1 MHGQRGRLIAKEAC
15 MRRIL
20 ILPLVAAALACP
32 PPRSEVVVYWT
43 FNGVS
48 CADAGVATIQVDIAG
63 EVLTPNQFTCAQAGQ
78 GASLGSY
85 LHGSYQ
91 LTVSGFDANAVLT
104 YQVTQTLPVRGG
116 ADNTF
121 AVDVPQVAATS
132 GDVTLHW
139 TFSGKTCAAAG
150 IAVVHASVDGIV
162 LTDAS
167 GRADLPC
174 SQSGVDGT
182 TVSPLSPGQHS
193 FDLVGV
199 DSGGTARYALNG
211 YTATAVAGQNAVYTP
226 NLAPAVP
233 TTASAN
239 LTWTFDG
246 KSCATANVDH
256 VTILVD
262 TNQDGS
268 QGTNTVNAGTVACN
282 TSGTD
287 GAGVEGLSPGTHRFA
302 ILGIRTL
309 SDGPHLIYRTHNAP
323 LATFAIG
330 LITDVVVSAESPP

>member
-1 MHGQRGRLIAKEAC
+1 

-20 ILPLVAAALACP
+20 MLSLVAAAAACGP
-32 PPRSEVVVYWT
+32 SRSEVVVYWT
-43 FNGVS
+43 FGGLS
-48 CADAGVATIQVDIAG
+48 CADAGVATIQVDVAG

-78 GASLGSY
+78 GASLGRY
-85 LHGSYQ
+85 LYGNYQ
-91 LTVSGFDANAVLT
+91 LTVSGFDANAALT
-104 YQVTQTLPVRGG
+104 YQVTQTLTVRGG
-116 ADNTF
+116 SNNTF

-150 IAVVHASVDGIV
+150 ITVVHASVDGIV
-162 LTDAS
+162 LTDVNGA
-167 GRADLPC
+167 ADLPC

-199 DSGGTARYALNG
+199 DAAGTARYALNG
-211 YTATAVAGQNAVYTP
+211 YSAIAVAGQNAIYNP
-226 NLAPAVP
+226 DLAPAAP

-246 KSCATANVDH
+246 KSCATAIVDH

-262 TNQDGS
+262 PNPDGTA
-268 QGTNTVNAGTVACN
+268 GPNTANAGTVACN

-287 GAGVEGLSPGTHRFA
+287 GAGVEGITPGTHSFS

-309 SDGPHLIYRTHNAP
+309 SDGPHLIYRTHNP
-323 LATFAIG
+323 PSRTFAIG